1 MCDARIRARL
11 QGPGNSPP
19 LPRFAAAAAGVH
31 TEAFFATGWSARK
44 QCAELTQR
52 AAGGIKVIEL
62 SEFETSSV
70 AGATKLMS
78 EMVDCTV
85 TKFVAADA
93 PTVPAAHARFWH
105 HIDARK
111 ASVTY
116 TSLAE
121 VRAAVGAE
129 AEHPDQ
135 ITVFATNLPPSVLKK
150 AGLDHATLA
159 AKYHKLVVV
168 VVTGLGLNG
177 DERCRGELAA
187 WYVIAVLYLAPGSVS
202 RTRFCISHRVLYLA
216 PGSVSRTRFRISHQ
230 VPW

>member
-78 EMVDCTV
+78 EMCDCAV
-85 TKFVAADA
+85 TKYVAADA
-93 PTVPAAHARFWH
+93 PAVPA
-105 HIDARK
+105 D
-111 ASVTY
+111 
-116 TSLAE
+116 
-121 VRAAVGAE
+121 
-129 AEHPDQ
+129 
-135 ITVFATNLPPSVLKK
+135 
-150 AGLDHATLA
+150 
-159 AKYHKLVVV
+159 
-168 VVTGLGLNG
+168 
-177 DERCRGELAA
+177 
-187 WYVIAVLYLAPGSVS
+187 
-202 RTRFCISHRVLYLA
+202 RTRFWDHIDRQKTKVRQL
-216 PGSVSRTRFRISHQ
+216 
-230 VPW
+230 